1 MFFVTKQ
8 GSSWMTPSQQ
18 EQLNRIDFEVYNEN
32 KIYEKWE
39 QVSYNDKYYIIDRDG
54 FTGIFDTNN
63 ATEVKW
69 LTDLE
74 KQYIEQQTTQILTDE
89 TWTPLLDENNL
100 LLT

>member
-8 GSSWMTPSQQ
+8 ESSWITTEQQ
-18 EQLNRIDFEVYNEN
+18 ERLNRIDFETYNEN

-39 QVSYNDKYYIIDRDG
+39 QVSYNDKYYIIDIDG
-54 FTGIFDTNN
+54 FTGTFNNNN
-63 ATEVKW
+63 ATAVKW

-89 TWTPLLDENNL
+89 TGTPLLDENNL